1 MIQKIFLSKK
11 QSKQVNKLMN
21 ELQSYLPFKECTYN
35 VLMSEVLSCTKAIT
49 SMREQYCINTATN
62 LLRHNIKT
70 MVDKYYINGFKPNG
84 QIIYTYDLIYHMRMI
99 NPEYG
104 YTPLETVVA
113 VKCSRALRDFSRS
126 GFKNEDE
133 FINRL
138 VKISGIL
145 K

>member
-1 MIQKIFLSKK
+1 MTQKIFFSKK

-35 VLMSEVLSCTKAIT
+35 VLMNEVLSCTKTIT
-49 SMREQYCINTATN
+49 SMREQYRINAATN
-62 LLRHNIKT
+62 LLRRKIKT
-70 MVDKYYINGFKPNG
+70 LVDKYYINGFKSNS
-84 QIIYTYDLIYHMRMI
+84 QAIYTYDLIYHVRMI

-104 YTPLETVVA
+104 YTPLETVVV
-113 VKCSRALRDFSRS
+113 VKCSRVLRDFARS
-126 GFKNEDE
+126 GFKHENE
-133 FINRL
+133 FISRL